1 MTGLGFET
9 KHLLTVHRKGTQN
22 KKTMTTLFRPF
33 ELDPFD
39 LLWKDLKETQA
50 HFSAITQKVTHPV
63 DIYETEDGIRFEVA
77 AVGLD
82 VEEID
87 ISVENDSLR
96 ICYEKPGQQVEN
108 QPIYRGIKRSSFDLT
123 WKISTKFDLSKLEA
137 SLDRGLLTLV
147 IPVAEGKAAR
157 KITIATPKALKEK

>member
-1 MTGLGFET
+1 MTAF
-9 KHLLTVHRKGTQN
+9 
-22 KKTMTTLFRPF
+22 FRPF

-50 HFSAITQKVTHPV
+50 HFSAITQRVTHPV
-63 DIYETEDGIRFEVA
+63 DIYETESGIRFEVA
-77 AVGLD
+77 AVGLN
-82 VEEID
+82 VEDID

-96 ICYEKPGQQVEN
+96 ICYEKPAQQDN

-137 SLDRGLLTLV
+137 SLDKGLLTLN
-147 IPVAEGKAAR
+147 IPVSEGKAVR
-157 KITIATPKALKEK
+157 RISIATPKALLEK